1 MKLLN
6 GKENSVYDESKW
18 LRRVIKSKCIERFCD
33 VAFFKKTNKPGGRIR
48 CVKAKLDK
56 SV

>member
-1 MKLLN
+1 MKVLN

-18 LRRVIKSKCIERFCD
+18 LRRVIKSKCIEGFCD
-33 VAFFKKTNKPGGRIR
+33 VAFLKKKKPGGRIR